1 MHYPIEVDNLY
12 REIMAAEN
20 QPGFSS
26 RYEEFTR
33 RLREAGERAAGLF
46 RQAGW
51 KGDIRPVNW
60 EEYRKFRS
68 LFAA

>member
-1 MHYPIEVDNLY
+1 MNYPIEVDNLY

-20 QPGFSS
+20 QPGFSE
-26 RYEEFTR
+26 RYDEFTR
-33 RLREAGERAAGLF
+33 LLKETGERIAGLY

-60 EEYRKFRS
+60 EEYRKYRG
-68 LFAA
+68 LFAL